1 MSTATD
7 RQNELH
13 PRLSMSP
20 DKNFLFSYED
30 TEIELYQKSYSS
42 TENLVEKYNKIA
54 SDLEELLFFLKK
66 FVDLEHVHFV
76 NEDHGTIS
84 RTRVYLS
91 RRNYRQ
97 FQRDLIKSGEIHSFG
112 ETKAERTWLLDGN
125 SNDFFNIYYSQS
137 GIKVK
142 DINRNFLMLATADV
156 PNVFNKKSLN
166 VNEIIPLIM
175 LLKNGVDTS
184 LKYAGVE
191 ANMENRVNFVSLYMQ
206 QYFFKVTAIN
216 EITKV
221 KKGAITKTAIAHAA
235 AKGFNSTLLSMF
247 YVNNFFS
254 DDPEIIE
261 QFNTLPLSW
270 VDGALNS
277 KD

>member
-1 MSTATD
+1 MVNTAE
-7 RQNELH
+7 NKPELH
-13 PRLSMSP
+13 PRLSELP
-20 DKNFLFSYED
+20 NKDFLFSYENV
-30 TEIELYQKSYSS
+30 EIDLHQKTYSS
-42 TENLVEKYNKIA
+42 AENIVEKYNKIA

-66 FVDLEHVHFV
+66 FVDLEHVYFV
-76 NEDHGTIS
+76 NEDHGTVL

-97 FQRDLIKSGEIHSFG
+97 FQKDIIKSGEVHSFG
-112 ETKAERTWLLDGN
+112 ATKADRTWLLDGN

-142 DINRNFLMLATADV
+142 DISRNFLMLATADV

-166 VNEIIPLIM
+166 ADEIVPLIM

-191 ANMENRVNFVSLYMQ
+191 ASMENRVNFVSLYMQ

-235 AKGFNSTLLSMF
+235 AKGFNSTLLSIF

-254 DDPEIIE
+254 DDAEIIE

-270 VDGALNS
+270 ANSAFNS